1 MWSPVSLLEKCPNSP
16 PLSPILLLF
25 PFLHISPFIH
35 ISPNWLKM
43 EKEQYGENVEKSL
56 ALAAADP
63 YGRDAK
69 RKLNLGNQA
78 II

>member
-1 MWSPVSLLEKCPNSP
+1 
-16 PLSPILLLF
+16 
-25 PFLHISPFIH
+25 
-35 ISPNWLKM
+35 M

-78 II
+78 IIWREEHLIQSVFI